1 MTIRELKVR
10 HVQKIKQETVLVMQ
24 GGGSLGAYECGAY
37 KGLARQGIKFDIVA
51 GTSIGAINAAII
63 AGSKSGDSAAE
74 LETFWLDLAETVT
87 PSSLPD
93 GLRTVASSS
102 YTTFFGVP
110 KAFAPIWF
118 SNNYYHDIWQSRDG
132 FFLPSSYPFSRNYLY
147 DVVPLKKTLQRYI
160 DFSRLNNHNNIP
172 RLIMTCTDIK
182 NSEPVSFD
190 SGHESIDTDSIAA
203 CTGFPFYGIKWT
215 EKDGRY
221 LWDGA
226 LLSNTP
232 LREVIDASPKK
243 DKKVFIVNLFPHI
256 QDDLPQTMQ
265 DVWHRARDIMH
276 SDRTDNNLKMSKV
289 ISRYLL
295 LLKEMHDIISNATLD
310 DELHRRFREIEP
322 EYHKLAEYRG
332 AIIEEITKIERS
344 EDVHYILEDCDFSL
358 ATIKKLIKQG
368 EQDAEAALAKN
379 RASNNTTG
387 AM

>member
-10 HVQKIKQETVLVMQ
+10 HVQKIKRETVLVMQ

-51 GTSIGAINAAII
+51 GTSIGAINAAVI
-63 AGSKSGDSAAE
+63 AGSKSGDSVAD
-74 LETFWLDLAETVT
+74 LENFWLDLAETVT

-93 GLRTVASSS
+93 GLRTIASSS

-118 SNNYYHDIWQSRDG
+118 SNNYYHQNIWQRRDG
-132 FFLPSSYPFSRNYLY
+132 LFFPSSSYPFSRNYLY

-160 DFSRLNNHNNIP
+160 DFSRLNTHNNIP

-190 SGHESIDTDSIAA
+190 SGHESIDTDSITA
-203 CTGFPFYGIKWT
+203 CAGFPFYGIKWT
-215 EKDGRY
+215 EKDGKY

-232 LREVIDASPKK
+232 LREVIDASPKT
-243 DKKVFIVNLFPHI
+243 DKRVFIINLFPHI
-256 QDDLPQTMQ
+256 QDDLPQNMQ
-265 DVWHRARDIMH
+265 EVWHRARDIMH
-276 SDRTDNNLKMSKV
+276 SDRTDNSLRMSKV
-289 ISRYLL
+289 VSRYLL

-322 EYHKLAEYRG
+322 EYHKLAGYRG

-358 ATIKKLIKQG
+358 ATIKKLIKEG
-368 EQDAEAALAKN
+368 EQDAEAALAKK
-379 RASNNTTG
+379 
-387 AM
+387 

>member
-1 MTIRELKVR
+1 
-10 HVQKIKQETVLVMQ
+10 MQ

-63 AGSKSGDSAAE
+63 AGSKSGDSAAD
-74 LETFWLDLAETVT
+74 LENFWLDLAETVT

-93 GLRTVASSS
+93 GLRSVASSS

-118 SNNYYHDIWQSRDG
+118 SNNYYYHHNIWQGRDG
-132 FFLPSSYPFSRNYLY
+132 LFFPSSSYPLSRNYLY

-160 DFSRLNNHNNIP
+160 DFSRLNTHNNIP

-203 CTGFPFYGIKWT
+203 CAGFPFYGIKWT
-215 EKDGRY
+215 EKDGKY

-232 LREVIDASPKK
+232 LREVIDASPKT
-243 DKKVFIVNLFPHI
+243 DKRVFIINLFPHI
-256 QDDLPQTMQ
+256 QDDLPQDMQ
-265 DVWHRARDIMH
+265 EVWHRARDIMH
-276 SDRTDNNLKMSKV
+276 SDRTDNSLRMSKV
-289 ISRYLL
+289 VSRYLL

-322 EYHKLAEYRG
+322 EYHKLADYRG

-368 EQDAEAALAKN
+368 EQDAEAALAKK
-379 RASNNTTG
+379 
-387 AM
+387 

>member
-10 HVQKIKQETVLVMQ
+10 HVQKIKRETVLVMQ

-63 AGSKSGDSAAE
+63 AGSKSGDSAAD
-74 LETFWLDLAETVT
+74 LENFWLDLAETVT

-93 GLRTVASSS
+93 GLRSVASSS

-118 SNNYYHDIWQSRDG
+118 SNNYYYHNNWQNRDG
-132 FFLPSSYPFSRNYLY
+132 LFFPSSSYPFSQNYLY

-160 DFSRLNNHNNIP
+160 DFSRLNTHNNIP

-190 SGHESIDTDSIAA
+190 SGHESIDTDSITA
-203 CTGFPFYGIKWT
+203 CAGFPFYGIKWT
-215 EKDGRY
+215 EKDGKY

-232 LREVIDASPKK
+232 LREVIDASPKT
-243 DKKVFIVNLFPHI
+243 DKRVFIINLFPHI
-256 QDDLPQTMQ
+256 QDDLPQDMQ
-265 DVWHRARDIMH
+265 EVWHRARDIMH
-276 SDRTDNNLKMSKV
+276 SDRTDNSLRMSKV
-289 ISRYLL
+289 VSRYLL

-322 EYHKLAEYRG
+322 EYHKLADYRG

-358 ATIKKLIKQG
+358 ATIKKLIKEG
-368 EQDAEAALAKN
+368 EQDAEAALAKK
-379 RASNNTTG
+379 
-387 AM
+387 

>member
-10 HVQKIKQETVLVMQ
+10 HCQKINRETVLVMQ

-37 KGLARQGIKFDIVA
+37 KGLARHGIKFDVVA
-51 GTSIGAINAAII
+51 GTSIGAVNAAVI
-63 AGSKSGDSAAE
+63 AGSKSGDSATD
-74 LETFWLDLAETVT
+74 LENFWLELAETVT

-118 SNNYYHDIWQSRDG
+118 SNNYYHQNIWQSRDG
-132 FFLPSSYPFSRNYLY
+132 FFLPSSYSLSQNYLY

-182 NSEPVSFD
+182 NGEPISFD
-190 SGHESIDTDSIAA
+190 SGNESIDADSIAA

-215 EKDGRY
+215 EKDGKY

-232 LREVIDASPKK
+232 LREVIDASPKT

-256 QDDLPQTMQ
+256 QDDLPQNMQ

-295 LLKEMHDIISNATLD
+295 LLKEMHDIISNTTLD
-310 DELHRRFREIEP
+310 EDLHRRFREIEP
-322 EYHKLAEYRG
+322 DYHKLADYRG

-368 EQDAEAALAKN
+368 EQDAEAALAKK
-379 RASNNTTG
+379 
-387 AM
+387 